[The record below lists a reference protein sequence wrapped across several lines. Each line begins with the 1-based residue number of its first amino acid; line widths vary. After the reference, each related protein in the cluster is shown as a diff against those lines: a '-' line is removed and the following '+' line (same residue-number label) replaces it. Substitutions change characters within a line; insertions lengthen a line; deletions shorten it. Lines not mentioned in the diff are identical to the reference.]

1 MSTPQYRLFSAATT
15 VALVLVLIL
24 NPDAANVYATNMFGA
39 LRAPGEPAFIAGHRG
54 DRSTAPENTLPA
66 MQNALDSDLTFVET
80 DIQLSRDGVPVLIH
94 DETVDR
100 TTDGTGAVAELT
112 LAQLKTLDAGS
123 WYSAKFAGTT
133 IPTLDEFLSIFS
145 GSKKKALLEL
155 KGIWS
160 QDQARIVTSEIYAHG
175 VQNRV
180 IFTSFLGESL
190 RSLEAVAP
198 AFPRVIIAHALPKD
212 PVGFVL
218 QFGAIAVLTCPKSVV
233 SHPKVIPA
241 MHKAGLG
248 VLLYTLNTKG
258 RWSEAL
264 ALGVDGIVTDKPSV
278 LDRWLAATAPGT

>member
-1 MSTPQYRLFSAATT
+1 MTTPQYRLSAAAATI
-15 VALVLVLIL
+15 ALVLVLIL

-39 LRAPGEPAFIAGHRG
+39 LRAPGEPAFIAAHRG

-66 MQNALDSDLTFVET
+66 MQNALDSDLSFVET
-80 DIQLSRDGVPVLIH
+80 DIQLSSDGVPVLIH

-100 TTDGTGAVAELT
+100 TTNGTGAVANLT

-123 WYSAKFAGTT
+123 WYSPKFAGTT

-145 GSKKKALLEL
+145 NSKKKALLEL

-160 QDQARIVTSEIYAHG
+160 PDQARIVTNDVYAHG

-190 RSLEAVAP
+190 RSLESVAP

-212 PVGFVL
+212 PVSFVL

-233 SHPKVIPA
+233 SHRKVIPA

-248 VLLYTLNTKG
+248 VLLYTLNSKG

-264 ALGVDGIVTDKPSV
+264 ALGVDGIVTDKPSS
-278 LDRWLAATAPGT
+278 LDKWLAATAPGT